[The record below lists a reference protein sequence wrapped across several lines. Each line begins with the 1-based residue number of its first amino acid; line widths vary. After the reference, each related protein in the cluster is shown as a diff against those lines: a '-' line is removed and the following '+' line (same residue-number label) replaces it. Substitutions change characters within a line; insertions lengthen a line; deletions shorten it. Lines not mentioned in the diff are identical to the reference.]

1 MSAAPHRCF
10 DVVQRVKLDQASSL
24 LRLRSGERSPTK
36 AKSCEFF
43 PALTGR
49 QKGSLCWYENILV
62 ADFSH
67 TISDSIVA
75 QLDAKKH
82 DETVWLADARAD
94 DLFYPAAER

>member
-1 MSAAPHRCF
+1 MLFATRQILQTNSKDA
-10 DVVQRVKLDQASSL
+10 LD
-24 LRLRSGERSPTK
+24 
-36 AKSCEFF
+36 
-43 PALTGR
+43 LTGR